1 MSLPTAEEEEVVE
14 EVGEAEEEA
23 EEEDGAAGH
32 LQEDP
37 PLHGR
42 PGASQVTQSNNGV
55 QVKEVLPTPK

>member
-1 MSLPTAEEEEVVE
+1 MVE

-37 PLHGR
+37 PPHGR
-42 PGASQVTQSNNGV
+42 QGASQVTQSNNGV